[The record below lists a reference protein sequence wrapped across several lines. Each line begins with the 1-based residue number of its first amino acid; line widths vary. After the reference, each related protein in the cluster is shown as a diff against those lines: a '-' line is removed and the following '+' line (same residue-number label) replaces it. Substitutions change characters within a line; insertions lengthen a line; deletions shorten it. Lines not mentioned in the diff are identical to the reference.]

1 MFAVF
6 DCLEKISDTGNCLE
20 NGAKDE
26 GCHVSQKER
35 KMSRGP
41 LNSSY
46 SSLYFA
52 RNCMAEYR

>member
-35 KMSRGP
+35 KMS
-41 LNSSY
+41 
-46 SSLYFA
+46 
-52 RNCMAEYR
+52 